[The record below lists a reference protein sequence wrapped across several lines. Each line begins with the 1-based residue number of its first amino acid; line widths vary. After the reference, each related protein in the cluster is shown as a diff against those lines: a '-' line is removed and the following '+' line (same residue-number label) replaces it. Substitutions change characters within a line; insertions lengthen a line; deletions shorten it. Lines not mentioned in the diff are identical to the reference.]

1 MKLCITLTTEKY
13 AKLKQGE
20 SVLITLSSP
29 LLDDRD
35 EIGVKETFFDDVKES
50 IDCGVVCLESGKYV
64 LLPKVD
70 IKIEQPI
77 WVRECV
83 IQKQAS

>member
-1 MKLCITLTTEKY
+1 MKMCITLTTDKY

-20 SVLITLSSP
+20 SVPITLSSP

-35 EIGVKETFFDDVKES
+35 EIGVKEAFFDDVKTS
-50 IDCGVVCLESGKYV
+50 IDCGVVCLDSGKYV
-64 LLPKVD
+64 LLPKV
-70 IKIEQPI
+70 KNEVEQPI

-83 IQKQAS
+83 IQKSSS